1 MKSTARRDRAECRKL
16 NEERSLIRAVE
27 MARGQFANDAR
38 TACLAMYKDPLLDEL
53 RRLEREVVEAER
65 QLAEQEALV
74 VGLKRQNQDTSQA
87 EVSWK

>member
-1 MKSTARRDRAECRKL
+1 
-16 NEERSLIRAVE
+16 
-27 MARGQFANDAR
+27 
-38 TACLAMYKDPLLDEL
+38 MYKDPLLDEL

-87 EVSWK
+87 EVELEMMRANQRRRQEDRLRLLSLLQP